1 MLSLERHCGLCMLD
15 GWIDGWINSYT
26 EEQYTAWQYNKL
38 SKPKDITGKD
48 QPKGHSDN
56 DYNDKVS
63 SLSE

>member
-1 MLSLERHCGLCMLD
+1 MLD